1 MFEGSE
7 AHVRSFTFVDDII
20 DGVVSVIGKEA
31 IVDGEVINLG
41 TEQEHT
47 TGEGIAIVEELLDTQ
62 IRKDIV
68 PRRGGDQMFTKANI
82 DKARR
87 LLDYNPSTTLK
98 EGLQKQIEW
107 YKKEFV
113 D

>member
-1 MFEGSE
+1 MLS
-7 AHVRSFTFVDDII
+7 RP
-20 DGVVSVIGKEA
+20 
-31 IVDGEVINLG
+31 LG
-41 TEQEHT
+41 TLFCDLLET
-47 TGEGIAIVEELLDTQ
+47 VVEELLDTQ